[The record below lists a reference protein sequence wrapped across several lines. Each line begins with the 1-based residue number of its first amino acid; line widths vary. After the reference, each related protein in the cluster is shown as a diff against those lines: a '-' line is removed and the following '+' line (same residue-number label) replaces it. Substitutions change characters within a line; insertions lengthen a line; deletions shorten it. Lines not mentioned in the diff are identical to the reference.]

1 MLFRDRAE
9 AGRQLAGRL
18 IQFAGRS
25 DVAVLPLNRASD
37 PVAFEI
43 VEVLGAATAPLRKAT
58 VIVVADGLADAGD
71 AIDFIRII
79 QDEHPRQIIV
89 ATPVASNDA
98 RYDVALRADQVI
110 CLATPE
116 PFISIAE
123 WYADASWRAAELEAV
138 TY

>member
-9 AGRQLAGRL
+9 AGRQLAQRL
-18 IQFAGRS
+18 MQFAGRP
-25 DVAVLPLNRASD
+25 DVTVIPLTRSSD

-43 VEVLGAATAPLRKAT
+43 VDRLHPAGTMVWNST
-58 VIVVADGLADAGD
+58 VILVADGLADATD
-71 AIDFIRII
+71 AIELIREIRS
-79 QDEHPRQIIV
+79 EHPRQIIV

-116 PFISIAE
+116 PFINIAE
-123 WYADASWRAAELEAV
+123 WYADTALLEWS
-138 TY
+138 TT